1 MKKNYTKPEIV
12 FENFLASTNIAAG
25 CEVKTNMPSVDNCA
39 YSYTDEFAGQLNLF
53 LADVNLCT
61 DKEADGYNGF
71 CYHVPFGENIF
82 NS

>member
-39 YSYTDEFAGQLNLF
+39 YSYTDEYAGQLNLF
-53 LADVNLCT
+53 LTGVDVCT
-61 DKEADGYNGF
+61 DREVEGYNGF
-71 CYHVPFGENIF
+71 CYHTFEGNSIF